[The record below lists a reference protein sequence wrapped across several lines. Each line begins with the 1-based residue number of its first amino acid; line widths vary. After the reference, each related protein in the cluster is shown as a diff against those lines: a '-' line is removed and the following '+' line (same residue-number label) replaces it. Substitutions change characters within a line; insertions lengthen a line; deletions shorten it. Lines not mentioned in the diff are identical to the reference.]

1 MVQFSVKVFNFFS
14 EFWDSSLFA
23 EKFETVFGV
32 GFVCFLIL
40 NGRGTGPLTGEEKLF
55 TRVLGL

>member
-1 MVQFSVKVFNFFS
+1 VPV
-14 EFWDSSLFA
+14 
-23 EKFETVFGV
+23 V

-55 TRVLGL
+55 TKVLGLLSFWLLSLLELSLAGYGF